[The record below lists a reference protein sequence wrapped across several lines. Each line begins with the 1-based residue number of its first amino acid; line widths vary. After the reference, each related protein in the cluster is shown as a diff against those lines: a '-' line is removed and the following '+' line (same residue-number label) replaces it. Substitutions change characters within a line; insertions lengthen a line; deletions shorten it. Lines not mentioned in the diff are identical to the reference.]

1 MASLIT
7 CPHCGRRPVEE
18 FAIRG
23 DATLRRP
30 DPAASEKAWTD
41 HVFLRENP
49 MGRHREFWHHQS
61 GCRRWLIVARDTVS
75 HAVLSVEDA
84 GQVIAEER
92 ARERAGKPAGERT

>member
-30 DPAASEKAWTD
+30 EASASEKDWTD
-41 HVFLRENP
+41 YVFLRDNP
-49 MGRHREFWHHQS
+49 MGRHKEFWHHQY
-61 GCRRWLIVARDTVS
+61 GCRRWLIVERDTMT
-75 HAVLSVEDA
+75 HAVFSVEDA
-84 GQVIAEER
+84 AMVIGGER
-92 ARERAGKPAGERT
+92 A